1 MKGFFKLLLPILV
14 FYSCV
19 PYSSSTSSTSTANI
33 NWNNPSYRLV
43 DIGSY
48 APTYQENALQFRP
61 IKTNIDEANEK
72 FDEWELSNE
81 ERESFPYNMLN
92 MEFYDFISGV
102 KHAIIVHED
111 DTEKEITE
119 GKEYAIDRVN
129 MLKRYLWG
137 IGFEN
142 VAGNKDQA
150 ERLFNEG
157 MVESYCDVAYV
168 AFYATRPL
176 NEWNKFQYSG
186 GGFIIEGCNG
196 NSYQFEFPGMK
207 EPYYTS
213 YSNFYEDANKVLFTQ
228 LTKAFWHNVPK
239 DKDKRMTLIGDSDF
253 AMIDRV
259 DHYDKKGVDSP
270 VSSWGEEGLKS
281 YFDNNRLDFVEGIY
295 ESMLVGKNVRSGK
308 YKFGVVKNG
317 DEYLLHYISGA
328 NNSDDWEEGSLKAVM
343 KKTATPDF
351 YKVQWFMANRDAND
365 EVYGFI
371 DEYNL
376 LTIRFGSIANEDSDI
391 KYLKL
396 YPVESSSTTSPRNP
410 SIGDFSSSGTGF
422 AISSDG
428 FIVTNYHVI
437 ESANKII
444 VQSSKIG
451 NQKEYNAEL
460 VLTDEKNDLAII
472 KINDDSFNSLQKI
485 PFILKQNIS
494 QLGTKV
500 YTLGYP
506 LIDTM
511 GESIKLTDGLIS
523 SKMGFQ
529 GDVSS
534 YQTSVPVQPGNSGG
548 PLFDYKGNIIGIVN
562 AKHSGADNASYAIKS
577 SALINLIQ
585 LLPNP
590 PKINKNN
597 KLNDSSL
604 SEQVE
609 IVEDFIFLIK
619 IK

>member
-1 MKGFFKLLLPILV
+1 
-14 FYSCV
+14 
-19 PYSSSTSSTSTANI
+19 
-33 NWNNPSYRLV
+33 
-43 DIGSY
+43 
-48 APTYQENALQFRP
+48 
-61 IKTNIDEANEK
+61 
-72 FDEWELSNE
+72 
-81 ERESFPYNMLN
+81 
-92 MEFYDFISGV
+92 
-102 KHAIIVHED
+102 
-111 DTEKEITE
+111 
-119 GKEYAIDRVN
+119 
-129 MLKRYLWG
+129 
-137 IGFEN
+137 
-142 VAGNKDQA
+142 
-150 ERLFNEG
+150 
-157 MVESYCDVAYV
+157 
-168 AFYATRPL
+168 
-176 NEWNKFQYSG
+176 
-186 GGFIIEGCNG
+186 
-196 NSYQFEFPGMK
+196 
-207 EPYYTS
+207 
-213 YSNFYEDANKVLFTQ
+213 
-228 LTKAFWHNVPK
+228 
-239 DKDKRMTLIGDSDF
+239 
-253 AMIDRV
+253 
-259 DHYDKKGVDSP
+259 
-270 VSSWGEEGLKS
+270 
-281 YFDNNRLDFVEGIY
+281 
-295 ESMLVGKNVRSGK
+295 
-308 YKFGVVKNG
+308 
-317 DEYLLHYISGA
+317 
-328 NNSDDWEEGSLKAVM
+328 
-343 KKTATPDF
+343 
-351 YKVQWFMANRDAND
+351 MANRDAND

-376 LTIRFGSIANEDSDI
+376 LNIRFGSIVNEDSDI

-472 KINDDSFNSLQKI
+472 KINDDSFSSLQKI